1 MGRLAVGDRVWQ
13 NHERRNATSPV
24 PLTALEDTM
33 TRSAKSEQQGQETG
47 ITLKLEL
54 HYPPDAHNIQFLSM
68 VRFSQAG
75 TDVIM
80 DVGVLDQQKLIE
92 ILTSK
97 KRDKA
102 STIAAHIQNRFGMS
116 INTFAQLKKNVD
128 ELWEKMKTQKKLLA
142 AEFR

>member
-1 MGRLAVGDRVWQ
+1 M
-13 NHERRNATSPV
+13 P
-24 PLTALEDTM
+24 
-33 TRSAKSEQQGQETG
+33 RSAKTEQRSKETG

-102 STIAAHIQNRFGMS
+102 STIAAHIRNRFGMS

-128 ELWEKMKTQKKLLA
+128 ELWKKIKVQKKLLD
-142 AEFR
+142 AELR

>member
-1 MGRLAVGDRVWQ
+1 MGLLVMGDRVWQ

-33 TRSAKSEQQGQETG
+33 PRSAKSKQQNQEAG
-47 ITLKLEL
+47 ITLKLDL
-54 HYPPDAHNIQFLSM
+54 HYPPDAHNIQFLS
-68 VRFSQAG
+68 VIRFSQAG

-102 STIAAHIQNRFGMS
+102 STIAAHIRNRFGMS

-128 ELWEKMKTQKKLLA
+128 ELWNKMKAQKKLLA
-142 AEFR
+142 AELR

>member
-1 MGRLAVGDRVWQ
+1 MGLLAVVDRVWQ

-24 PLTALEDTM
+24 PLTVLEDTM
-33 TRSAKSEQQGQETG
+33 PPSAKSKQQNQKTG
-47 ITLKLEL
+47 VTLKLEL

-92 ILTSK
+92 LLTSK
-97 KRDKA
+97 KRGEA
-102 STIAAHIQNRFGMS
+102 STIAAHIRNRFGMS
-116 INTFAQLKKNVD
+116 INTFALLKRNVD
-128 ELWEKMKTQKKLLA
+128 ELWKKIKTQKKLLD
-142 AEFR
+142 AELR